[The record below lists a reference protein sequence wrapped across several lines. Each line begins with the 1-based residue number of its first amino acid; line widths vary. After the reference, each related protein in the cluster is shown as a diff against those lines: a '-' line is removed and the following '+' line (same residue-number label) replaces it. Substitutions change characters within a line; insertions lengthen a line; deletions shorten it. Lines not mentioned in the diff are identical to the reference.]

1 MHILKAIALYLFL
14 ICTLYNSPLI
24 QAKQIVGFEE
34 FLVTEGEWKKGVKP
48 NVTQLSEDRVFFT
61 WAESSYP
68 NKVKGRLGYINSDKS
83 VALGHVQSIS
93 DIYKLGGW
101 NPPESVRLKD
111 GRIAIIW
118 NNTYEVY
125 LRVATINLDD
135 SWTLGPEQK
144 IAIEQS
150 SVPMSDATVLS
161 DGRLLVTWTGY
172 DEQIVGIFA
181 SIGVVQPNGVFIE
194 QNQFQVNELSQSVQ
208 NAPRVTA
215 IDNAKAIFT
224 WITND
229 PSADS
234 QGSGIAARVADFLPS
249 GIVKF
254 ENELVVN
261 QEQDRAQFYP
271 NVITLDEGRLL
282 FTWKGYKQSGG
293 GYNQM
298 YAAGRIATLTSANT
312 LAFATEFIVADYFVQ
327 GSEPLDASAVSVNEI
342 MVIWTQYSYPE
353 KIGVQGKVIEFRQN
367 NYIDETSVFPIEQ
380 TIQDNQNFHSITK
393 LSDEFHLIVWESSG
407 VGINGRLFKISSN

>member
-1 MHILKAIALYLFL
+1 MHILKAIAFYLFV
-14 ICTLYNSPLI
+14 ICTLYNSHFV
-24 QAKQIVGFEE
+24 QANQIEGFEE

-48 NVTQLSEDRVFFT
+48 NVIKLSEGRVFFT

-68 NKVKGRLGYINSDKS
+68 NKVKGRIGYINSDKS
-83 VALGHVQSIS
+83 ITLGHAQSIS
-93 DIYKLGGW
+93 DTYKLGGW
-101 NPPESVRLKD
+101 NSPVSIRLMD
-111 GRIAIIW
+111 DRIAIIW
-118 NNTYEVY
+118 SNTYEVY
-125 LRVATINLDD
+125 LRVVTVALDD

-150 SVPMSDATVLS
+150 SVPMPDATVLS
-161 DGRLLVTWTGY
+161 DGRLLVTWTGF
-172 DEQIVGIFA
+172 DEQIVGIEA

-215 IDNAKAIFT
+215 LDDTRAVFT

-234 QGSGIAARVADFLPS
+234 QGSGIAARVAVFSPS
-249 GIVKF
+249 GIVNF

-261 QEQDRAQFYP
+261 QEQVRAQFYP
-271 NVITLDEGRLL
+271 NVVTLDEERLL
-282 FTWKGYKQSGG
+282 FMWKGYKQSGS

-312 LAFATEFIVADYFVQ
+312 LTFATEFKISDYFVQ
-327 GSEPLDASAVSVNEI
+327 GSESVDVSTVSVNEVL
-342 MVIWTQYSYPE
+342 VIWTQYSYPE
-353 KIGVQGKVIEFRQN
+353 KVGVKGKVIEFMQN
-367 NYIDETSVFPIEQ
+367 NYIDESSVFPIEQ
-380 TIQDNQNFHSITK
+380 AMQNNQNFHSITK
-393 LSDEFHLIVWESSG
+393 LTDEFHLIVWESDG
-407 VGINGRLFKISSN
+407 TGIKGRVFNIFPN